1 MRLCRM
7 FRRSVSLNCSKRS
20 FYRRS
25 PRLRLRSAEAW
36 LPVRER
42 ITATWR
48 KSIPKDKRPG
58 WRLHLKSG
66 WGLAEI
72 RCGCTGQECPAGC
85 GNHEAAD
92 IGFRGFKTRIGGNM
106 VEAVAIYVGGRT
118 GPH

>member
-36 LPVRER
+36 LPIRER

-72 RCGCTGQECPAGC
+72 RCGCTGQDVRRDAEITKPLTSASEDSR
-85 GNHEAAD
+85 HELQV
-92 IGFRGFKTRIGGNM
+92 IWWKRSRSMGEG
-106 VEAVAIYVGGRT
+106 
-118 GPH
+118 